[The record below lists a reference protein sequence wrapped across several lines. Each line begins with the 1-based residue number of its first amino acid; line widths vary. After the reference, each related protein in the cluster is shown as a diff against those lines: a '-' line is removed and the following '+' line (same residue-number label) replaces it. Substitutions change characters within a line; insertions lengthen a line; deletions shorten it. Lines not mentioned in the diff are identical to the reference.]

1 MSSQKKKRKQKKQ
14 QYRKQQQK
22 QQQKKQQQ
30 KRRQQQKQAVQS
42 VQAPIAQPIQT
53 SVKHPVQKQKRAQ
66 EAVQTVKKKSLAAKV
81 KAFWSQGSIR
91 LAVFLSLSCF
101 YMELVFKLSV
111 ETIHT
116 GSSFVFLA
124 LFSLCTGVVVS
135 GIISLLPRKA
145 VQILAPCC
153 LGFSA
158 LIFIV
163 EFLVYRQFKVAY
175 DLNTILNAAT
185 DALGG
190 FGADIRRLIFCFD
203 GISHIT
209 LLLLPLI
216 LWFVLRKKII
226 GQLPP
231 KGICRGITGQR
242 VYFSLAHLAGGAV
255 CYGAALFLILGCGLH
270 KDIYTN
276 QYNFESAVMQF
287 GLGEGLCLDIRNLVS
302 SKTAAQVFESTDVQL
317 VQDTVGTSSEDSLMS
332 GKEETVSD
340 SKTIVQAKEAA
351 SAQEVVVLEEG
362 ASQSTE
368 TVQEDEAVTPVV
380 YGQSVLSSVD
390 FAALAAED
398 GNNCADIDAYVSTLT
413 PSGQNAY
420 TGSFAGKNLI
430 LICAEAFSGF
440 LIDPELTPTLYR
452 LSTKGINFNDY
463 YQQSIAGTT
472 GGEYQLLFGLLPT
485 SGGSSVK
492 EITKNGTHTNIGAL
506 LNEKGYFGMAFHNS
520 TYTYYDRHE
529 THTKLGYSGGYMGV
543 GNGLEELISPTWP
556 ASDLE
561 LMQETLPMY
570 IDKQPFNAYYMT
582 VSGHSLYTFDKNAMS
597 SDNKDAVDAWCEK
610 KNLSYTEPVRA
621 YIAANLELEKAVT
634 YLVETLEEEGIAN
647 DTVICIAPDH
657 FPYGLDADASLGNMP
672 YLSELYGYPVNTYE
686 ERDRSRA
693 IIWCGALEE
702 NEPIIVDTPVSSV
715 DMLPTL
721 CNLFGVEWDSRLY
734 VGRDVLSDAL
744 PLVFFGNYDWKTD
757 LGHYSATK
765 NTFTPKDENA
775 VIPEDY
781 VKQISSIVRN
791 RMTFAKSVLSHDYYT
806 HVYEA
811 ASGAE

>member
-1 MSSQKKKRKQKKQ
+1 MSSQKKKRKKKKLQ
-14 QYRKQQQK
+14 QRNL
-22 QQQKKQQQ
+22 
-30 KRRQQQKQAVQS
+30 AVQS
-42 VQAPIAQPIQT
+42 A
-53 SVKHPVQKQKRAQ
+53 
-66 EAVQTVKKKSLAAKV
+66 KKKSAASRDKD
-81 KAFWSQGSIR
+81 FLSQGSIW

-101 YMELVFKLSV
+101 YTEMVFKLSV
-111 ETIHT
+111 ETLHT

-124 LFSLCTGVVVS
+124 LFSLCAGLVVS

-145 VQILAPCC
+145 VQVLVPFY
-153 LGFSA
+153 LGFLF
-158 LIFIV
+158 LIFVV

-203 GISHIT
+203 GISHIA

-216 LWFVLRKKII
+216 LWFLLRKKII
-226 GQLPP
+226 GQLPQ
-231 KGICRGITGQR
+231 KGIWRRRMGR
-242 VYFSLAHLAGGAV
+242 SVYFSLAHLAGGAA
-255 CYGAALFLILGCGLH
+255 CYGGALFLILCCGLH

-287 GLGEGLCLDIRNLVS
+287 GLGEGLCLDIRNLALL
-302 SKTAAQVFESTDVQL
+302 KTAAPAFESIEAEL
-317 VQDTVGTSSEDSLMS
+317 VQGTDLDGFLVS
-332 GKEETVSD
+332 GEEETVFGG
-340 SKTIVQAKEAA
+340 KAVVQAKEAA
-351 SAQEVVVLEEG
+351 CSWEVSILQERTS
-362 ASQSTE
+362 SQSTK
-368 TVQEDEAVTPVV
+368 TVQEDEPVTPVV
-380 YGQSVLSSVD
+380 YGHSVSSVD
-390 FAALAAED
+390 FAALAGA
-398 GNNCADIDAYVSTLT
+398 GGNCADIDAYVSTLT
-413 PSGQNAY
+413 PSSQNAY
-420 TGSFAGKNLI
+420 TGAFAGKNLI

-440 LIDPELTPTLYR
+440 LIDPELTPALYR
-452 LSTKGINFNDY
+452 LSTNGINFNDY

-472 GGEYQLLFGLLPT
+472 GGEYQLLFGLIPT
-485 SGGSSVK
+485 SGGSSIK
-492 EITKNGTHTNIGAL
+492 EITQNGTHTNMGAF
-506 LNEKGYFGMAFHNS
+506 LNDKGYFGMAFHNS

-529 THTKLGYSGGYMGV
+529 THTKLGYSGGYMGL
-543 GNGLEELISPTWP
+543 GNGLEELISPKWP

-570 IDKQPFNAYYMT
+570 IDKQPFDVYYMT
-582 VSGHSLYTFDKNAMS
+582 VSGHSVYAFGNNAMS
-597 SDNKDAVDAWCEK
+597 RENKDAVDAWCEK
-610 KNLSYTEPVRA
+610 NNLSYTEPVHA
-621 YIAANLELEKAVT
+621 YIAANLELEKAVD
-634 YLVETLEEEGIAN
+634 YLVKTLEEKGIAD

-657 FPYGLDADASLGNMP
+657 FPYGLDSDASLGNMP

-693 IIWCGALEE
+693 IIWCGALEDH
-702 NEPIIVDTPVSSV
+702 EPIIVDTPASSV
-715 DMLPTL
+715 DILPTL

-757 LGHYSATK
+757 LGHYSSSK
-765 NTFTPKDENA
+765 NIFTPTDEDA

-791 RMTFAKSVLSHDYYT
+791 KMTFSKSVLSHDYYT

-811 ASGAE
+811 ASVPE

>member
-1 MSSQKKKRKQKKQ
+1 MSSQKKKRKKKKLQ
-14 QYRKQQQK
+14 QRNL
-22 QQQKKQQQ
+22 
-30 KRRQQQKQAVQS
+30 AVQS
-42 VQAPIAQPIQT
+42 A
-53 SVKHPVQKQKRAQ
+53 
-66 EAVQTVKKKSLAAKV
+66 KKKSAASRDKD
-81 KAFWSQGSIR
+81 FLSQGSIW

-101 YMELVFKLSV
+101 YTEMVFKLSV
-111 ETIHT
+111 ETLHT

-124 LFSLCTGVVVS
+124 LFSLCAGLVVS

-145 VQILAPCC
+145 VQVLVPFY
-153 LGFSA
+153 LGFLF
-158 LIFIV
+158 LIFVV

-203 GISHIT
+203 GISHIA

-216 LWFVLRKKII
+216 LWFVLREKII
-226 GQLPP
+226 GQLPQ
-231 KGICRGITGQR
+231 KGIWRRRMGR
-242 VYFSLAHLAGGAV
+242 SVYFSLAHLAGGAA
-255 CYGAALFLILGCGLH
+255 CYGGALFLILCCGLH

-287 GLGEGLCLDIRNLVS
+287 GLGEGLCLDIRNLAS
-302 SKTAAQVFESTDVQL
+302 FKTSAPVFESMEVELVRGTDLDGSHV
-317 VQDTVGTSSEDSLMS
+317 S
-332 GKEETVSD
+332 GKEETIFGGKAV
-340 SKTIVQAKEAA
+340 VQAKEAA
-351 SAQEVVVLEEG
+351 CSWEVSILQERTSSPSAK
-362 ASQSTE
+362 
-368 TVQEDEAVTPVV
+368 TVQEEEPATPVV
-380 YGQSVLSSVD
+380 YGHSVSSVD
-390 FAALAAED
+390 FAALAGA
-398 GNNCADIDAYVSTLT
+398 GGNCADIDAYVSTLT
-413 PSGQNAY
+413 PSSQNAY
-420 TGSFAGKNLI
+420 TGAFAGKNLI

-440 LIDPELTPTLYR
+440 LIDPELTPALYR
-452 LSTKGINFNDY
+452 LSTNGINFNDY

-472 GGEYQLLFGLLPT
+472 GGEYQLLFGLIPT
-485 SGGSSVK
+485 SGGSSIK
-492 EITKNGTHTNIGAL
+492 EITQNGTHTNMGAF
-506 LNEKGYFGMAFHNS
+506 LNDKGYFGMAFHNS

-529 THTKLGYSGGYMGV
+529 THTELGYSGGYMGL
-543 GNGLEELISPTWP
+543 GNGLEELISPKWP

-570 IDKQPFNAYYMT
+570 IDKQPFDVYYMT
-582 VSGHSLYTFDKNAMS
+582 VSGHSVYAFGNNAMS
-597 SDNKDAVDAWCEK
+597 RENKDAVDAWCEK
-610 KNLSYTEPVRA
+610 NNLSYTEPVRA
-621 YIAANLELEKAVT
+621 YIAANLELEKAVD
-634 YLVETLEEEGIAN
+634 YLVKTLEEKGIAD

-657 FPYGLDADASLGNMP
+657 FPYGLDSDASLGNMP

-693 IIWCGALEE
+693 IIWCGALEDH
-702 NEPIIVDTPVSSV
+702 EPIIVDTPASSV
-715 DMLPTL
+715 DILPTL

-757 LGHYSATK
+757 LGHYSSSK
-765 NTFTPKDENA
+765 NIFTPTDEDA

-791 RMTFAKSVLSHDYYT
+791 KMTFSKSVLSHDYYT

-811 ASGAE
+811 ASVPE

>member
-1 MSSQKKKRKQKKQ
+1 MSSQKKKRKRKKNQK
-14 QYRKQQQK
+14 RKQK
-22 QQQKKQQQ
+22 
-30 KRRQQQKQAVQS
+30 VQS
-42 VQAPIAQPIQT
+42 VQVSVVQPVQASKAQ
-53 SVKHPVQKQKRAQ
+53 PVQKRSEGA
-66 EAVQTVKKKSLAAKV
+66 AQTVKKKSSAANAKD
-81 KAFWSQGSIR
+81 FLPWGSIR

-101 YMELVFKLSV
+101 YMEIVFKLSV
-111 ETIHT
+111 ETLHT

-124 LFSLCTGVVVS
+124 LFSLCVGLIVS
-135 GIISLLPRKA
+135 GIISLLPKKA
-145 VQILAPCC
+145 VQVLVPCC
-153 LGFSA
+153 LGFLS
-158 LIFIV
+158 LVFIV

-175 DLNTILNAAT
+175 DINTILNAAT

-203 GISHIT
+203 GISHIA
-209 LLLLPLI
+209 LLLLPLV
-216 LWFVLRKKII
+216 LWFVLGKKIT
-226 GQLPP
+226 GRLPQ
-231 KGICRGITGQR
+231 KGIWWGRTGR
-242 VYFSLAHLAGGAV
+242 NVYLLPAHLAGGAA
-255 CYGAALFLILGCGLH
+255 CYGAALFLILCCGLH

-302 SKTAAQVFESTDVQL
+302 SKTSADAFESTGTELAQGAVN
-317 VQDTVGTSSEDSLMS
+317 TSSEDIRVSGREEIISS
-332 GKEETVSD
+332 GKIV
-340 SKTIVQAKEAA
+340 VQAKEAT
-351 SAQEVVVLEEG
+351 SAQEVVTLQEETS
-362 ASQSTE
+362 AQSAKTA
-368 TVQEDEAVTPVV
+368 QEDKEAEPAV
-380 YGQSVLSSVD
+380 YGQSVSSVD
-390 FAALAAED
+390 FAALAAAD
-398 GNNCADIDAYVSTLT
+398 GNCADIDAYVSSLT
-413 PSGQNAY
+413 PSSQNAY
-420 TGSFAGKNLI
+420 TGAFEGKNLI

-472 GGEYQLLFGLLPT
+472 GGEYQLLFGLIPT
-485 SGGSSVK
+485 SGGSSIK
-492 EITKNGTHTNIGAL
+492 EITQNGTHTNIGAL

-543 GNGLEELISPTWP
+543 GNGLEKLISPKWP

-570 IDKQPFNAYYMT
+570 IDRQPFNAYYMT
-582 VSGHSLYTFDKNAMS
+582 VSGHSVYDFGNNAMS
-597 SDNKDAVDAWCEK
+597 RENQDAVDAWCEER
-610 KNLSYTEPVRA
+610 NLSYTEPVRA
-621 YIAANLELEKAVT
+621 YIAANLELEKAVA
-634 YLVETLEEEGIAN
+634 YLVETLEEKGIAD

-657 FPYGLDADASLGNMP
+657 FPYGLDSDASLGNMP
-672 YLSELYGYPVNTYE
+672 YLSELYGYSVDTYE

-693 IIWCGALEE
+693 IIWCGTLEDS
-702 NEPIIVDTPVSSV
+702 EPIIVDAPASSV
-715 DMLPTL
+715 DILPTL

-765 NTFTPKDENA
+765 NTFTPTDENT

-781 VKQISSIVRN
+781 VNQISSMVRN
-791 RMTFAKSVLSHDYYT
+791 RMTFSKSVLSHDYYT
-806 HVYEA
+806 HVFDA
-811 ASGAE
+811 ASVSECFAKE

>member
-1 MSSQKKKRKQKKQ
+1 MSSQKKKRKRKKNQK
-14 QYRKQQQK
+14 RKQK
-22 QQQKKQQQ
+22 
-30 KRRQQQKQAVQS
+30 VQS
-42 VQAPIAQPIQT
+42 VQVSVVQPVQASKAQ
-53 SVKHPVQKQKRAQ
+53 PVQKRSEGA
-66 EAVQTVKKKSLAAKV
+66 AQTVKKKSSAANAKD
-81 KAFWSQGSIR
+81 FLPWGSIR

-101 YMELVFKLSV
+101 YMEIVFKLSV
-111 ETIHT
+111 ETLHT

-124 LFSLCTGVVVS
+124 LFSLCVGLIVS
-135 GIISLLPRKA
+135 GIISLLPKKA
-145 VQILAPCC
+145 VQVLVPCC
-153 LGFSA
+153 LGFLS
-158 LIFIV
+158 LVFIV

-175 DLNTILNAAT
+175 DINTILNAAT

-203 GISHIT
+203 GISHIA
-209 LLLLPLI
+209 LLLLPLV
-216 LWFVLRKKII
+216 LWFVLGKKIT
-226 GQLPP
+226 GRLPQ
-231 KGICRGITGQR
+231 KGIWWGRTGR
-242 VYFSLAHLAGGAV
+242 NVYLLPAHLAGGAA
-255 CYGAALFLILGCGLH
+255 CYGAALFLILCCGLH

-302 SKTAAQVFESTDVQL
+302 SKTSADAFESTGTELAQGAVN
-317 VQDTVGTSSEDSLMS
+317 TSSEDIRVSGREEIISS
-332 GKEETVSD
+332 GKIV
-340 SKTIVQAKEAA
+340 VQAKEAT
-351 SAQEVVVLEEG
+351 SAQEVVTLQEETS
-362 ASQSTE
+362 AQSAKTA
-368 TVQEDEAVTPVV
+368 QEDKEAEPAV
-380 YGQSVLSSVD
+380 YGQSVSSVD
-390 FAALAAED
+390 FAALAAAD
-398 GNNCADIDAYVSTLT
+398 GNCADIDAYVSSLT
-413 PSGQNAY
+413 PSSQNAY
-420 TGSFAGKNLI
+420 TGAFEGKNLI

-472 GGEYQLLFGLLPT
+472 GGEYQLLFGLIPT
-485 SGGSSVK
+485 SGGSSIK
-492 EITKNGTHTNIGAL
+492 EITQNGTHTNIGAL

-543 GNGLEELISPTWP
+543 GNGLEKLISPKWP

-570 IDKQPFNAYYMT
+570 IDRQPFNAYYMT
-582 VSGHSLYTFDKNAMS
+582 VSGHSVYDFGNNAMS
-597 SDNKDAVDAWCEK
+597 RENQDAVDAWCEER
-610 KNLSYTEPVRA
+610 NLSYTEPVRA
-621 YIAANLELEKAVT
+621 YIAANLELEKAVA
-634 YLVETLEEEGIAN
+634 YLVETLEEKGIAD

-657 FPYGLDADASLGNMP
+657 FPYGLDSDASLGNMP
-672 YLSELYGYPVNTYE
+672 YLSELYGYSVDTYE

-693 IIWCGALEE
+693 IIWCGTLEDS
-702 NEPIIVDTPVSSV
+702 EPIIVDTPASSV
-715 DMLPTL
+715 DILPTL

-765 NTFTPKDENA
+765 NTFTPTDENT

-781 VKQISSIVRN
+781 VNQISSMVRN
-791 RMTFAKSVLSHDYYT
+791 RMTFSKSVLSHDYYT
-806 HVYEA
+806 HVFDA
-811 ASGAE
+811 ASVSECFAKE

>member
-1 MSSQKKKRKQKKQ
+1 MMNSQKIKRK
-14 QYRKQQQK
+14 R
-22 QQQKKQQQ
+22 
-30 KRRQQQKQAVQS
+30 
-42 VQAPIAQPIQT
+42 
-53 SVKHPVQKQKRAQ
+53 
-66 EAVQTVKKKSLAAKV
+66 
-81 KAFWSQGSIR
+81 GSIR

-101 YMELVFKLSV
+101 YTEIVFKLSV
-111 ETIHT
+111 ETLHT

-124 LFSLCTGVVVS
+124 LFSLCAGLVVS
-135 GIISLLPRKA
+135 GVISLLPKKA
-145 VQILAPCC
+145 VQILTPCC
-153 LGFSA
+153 LGFLS

-209 LLLLPLI
+209 LFLLPFI
-216 LWFVLRKKII
+216 LWFVLREKIT
-226 GQLPP
+226 GQLPKKSIRP
-231 KGICRGITGQR
+231 RRTGQS
-242 VYFSLAHLAGGAV
+242 VYFFLAHLAGGAA
-255 CYGAALFLILGCGLH
+255 CYGAALFLILCCGLH

-302 SKTAAQVFESTDVQL
+302 AKTSAHAFESTEVES
-317 VQDTVGTSSEDSLMS
+317 VQDAGNTPSKDIPVKGREKNVS
-332 GKEETVSD
+332 GGKI
-340 SKTIVQAKEAA
+340 IVQAKEAA
-351 SAQEVVVLEEG
+351 SAQEAAVLREEV
-362 ASQSTE
+362 SQSAKTA
-368 TVQEDEAVTPVV
+368 QEDETVMPVA
-380 YGQSVLSSVD
+380 YGQSVSSVD
-390 FAALAAED
+390 FTALAAA
-398 GNNCADIDAYVSTLT
+398 GGNCADIDAYVSTLT
-413 PSGQNAY
+413 PSSQNAY
-420 TGSFAGKNLI
+420 TGAFAGKNLI
-430 LICAEAFSGF
+430 LICAEAFSGS

-472 GGEYQLLFGLLPT
+472 GGEYQLLFGLIPT
-485 SGGSSVK
+485 SGGSSIK
-492 EITKNGTHTNIGAL
+492 EITQNGTHTNMGAL
-506 LNEKGYFGMAFHNS
+506 LNDKGYFGMTFHNS

-543 GNGLEELISPTWP
+543 GNGLEDLISPKWP

-570 IDKQPFNAYYMT
+570 MDKQPFNVYYMT
-582 VSGHSLYTFDKNAMS
+582 VSGHSVYDFGNNAMS
-597 SDNKDAVDAWCEK
+597 RENKDAVDAWCEE

-621 YIAANLELEKAVT
+621 YIAANLELEKAVD
-634 YLVETLEEEGIAN
+634 YLVETLEEKGIAN
-647 DTVICIAPDH
+647 DTVICIVPDH
-657 FPYGLDADASLGNMP
+657 FPYGLDSDASLGNMP

-693 IIWCGALEE
+693 IIWCGALEDD
-702 NEPIIVDTPVSSV
+702 EPIIVDTPASSV
-715 DMLPTL
+715 DILPTL

-757 LGHYSATK
+757 LGHYNSTK
-765 NTFTPKDENA
+765 NIFTPTDENA
-775 VIPEDY
+775 DISEDY

-791 RMTFAKSVLSHDYYT
+791 RMTFSKSVLSHDYYT
-806 HVYEA
+806 HVYNA
-811 ASGAE
+811 ASASE

>member
-1 MSSQKKKRKQKKQ
+1 MSLQKKKRKKKKLQ
-14 QYRKQQQK
+14 QRNL
-22 QQQKKQQQ
+22 
-30 KRRQQQKQAVQS
+30 AVQS
-42 VQAPIAQPIQT
+42 A
-53 SVKHPVQKQKRAQ
+53 
-66 EAVQTVKKKSLAAKV
+66 KKKSAASRDKD
-81 KAFWSQGSIR
+81 FLSQGSIW

-101 YMELVFKLSV
+101 YTEMVFKLSV
-111 ETIHT
+111 ETLHT

-124 LFSLCTGVVVS
+124 LFSLCAGLVVS

-145 VQILAPCC
+145 VQILVPFY
-153 LGFSA
+153 LGFLF
-158 LIFIV
+158 LIFVV

-203 GISHIT
+203 GISHIA

-216 LWFVLRKKII
+216 LWFLLRKKII
-226 GQLPP
+226 GQLPQ
-231 KGICRGITGQR
+231 KGIWRRRMGWA
-242 VYFSLAHLAGGAV
+242 VYFPLAHLAGGAA
-255 CYGAALFLILGCGLH
+255 CYGGALFLILCCGLH

-287 GLGEGLCLDIRNLVS
+287 GLGEGLCLDIRNLAS
-302 SKTAAQVFESTDVQL
+302 FKTSVPVFESIEAELVRGTDLDGSHV
-317 VQDTVGTSSEDSLMS
+317 S
-332 GKEETVSD
+332 GKEETIFGGKAV
-340 SKTIVQAKEAA
+340 VQAKEAA
-351 SAQEVVVLEEG
+351 CSWEVSILQERTS
-362 ASQSTE
+362 SQSTK
-368 TVQEDEAVTPVV
+368 TVQEDEPVTPVV
-380 YGQSVLSSVD
+380 YGHSVSSVD
-390 FAALAAED
+390 FAALAGA
-398 GNNCADIDAYVSTLT
+398 GGNCADIDAYVSTLT
-413 PSGQNAY
+413 PSSQNAY
-420 TGSFAGKNLI
+420 TGAFAGKNLI

-440 LIDPELTPTLYR
+440 LIDPELTPALYR
-452 LSTKGINFNDY
+452 LSTNGINFNDY

-472 GGEYQLLFGLLPT
+472 GGEYQLLFGLIPT
-485 SGGSSVK
+485 SGGSSIK
-492 EITKNGTHTNIGAL
+492 EITQNGTHTNMGAF
-506 LNEKGYFGMAFHNS
+506 LNDKGYLGMAFHNS

-529 THTKLGYSGGYMGV
+529 THTKLGYSGGYMGL
-543 GNGLEELISPTWP
+543 GNGLEELISPKWP

-570 IDKQPFNAYYMT
+570 IDKQPFDVYYMT
-582 VSGHSLYTFDKNAMS
+582 VSGHSVYAFGNNAMS
-597 SDNKDAVDAWCEK
+597 RENKDAVDAWCEK
-610 KNLSYTEPVRA
+610 NNLSYTEPVRA
-621 YIAANLELEKAVT
+621 YIAANLELEKAVD
-634 YLVETLEEEGIAN
+634 YLVKTLEEKGIAD

-657 FPYGLDADASLGNMP
+657 FPYGLDSDASLGNMP

-693 IIWCGALEE
+693 IIWCGALEDH
-702 NEPIIVDTPVSSV
+702 EPIIVDTPASSV
-715 DMLPTL
+715 DILPTL

-757 LGHYSATK
+757 LGHYSSSK
-765 NTFTPKDENA
+765 NIFTPTDEDA

-791 RMTFAKSVLSHDYYT
+791 KMTFSKSVLSHDYYT

-811 ASGAE
+811 ASVPE

>member
-1 MSSQKKKRKQKKQ
+1 MSSQKKKRKKKKLQ
-14 QYRKQQQK
+14 QRNL
-22 QQQKKQQQ
+22 
-30 KRRQQQKQAVQS
+30 AVQS
-42 VQAPIAQPIQT
+42 A
-53 SVKHPVQKQKRAQ
+53 
-66 EAVQTVKKKSLAAKV
+66 KKKSAASRDKD
-81 KAFWSQGSIR
+81 FLSQGSIW

-101 YMELVFKLSV
+101 YTEMVFKLSV
-111 ETIHT
+111 ETLHT

-124 LFSLCTGVVVS
+124 LFSLCAGLVVS

-145 VQILAPCC
+145 VQVLVPFY
-153 LGFSA
+153 LGFLF
-158 LIFIV
+158 LIFVV

-203 GISHIT
+203 GISHIA

-216 LWFVLRKKII
+216 LWFLLRKKII
-226 GQLPP
+226 GQLPQ
-231 KGICRGITGQR
+231 KGIWRRRMGR
-242 VYFSLAHLAGGAV
+242 SVYFSLAHLAGGAA
-255 CYGAALFLILGCGLH
+255 CYGGALFLILCCGLH

-287 GLGEGLCLDIRNLVS
+287 GLGEGLCLDIRNLALL
-302 SKTAAQVFESTDVQL
+302 KTAAPAFESIEAEL
-317 VQDTVGTSSEDSLMS
+317 VQGTDLDGFLVS
-332 GKEETVSD
+332 GEEETVFGG
-340 SKTIVQAKEAA
+340 KAVVQAKEAA
-351 SAQEVVVLEEG
+351 CSWEVSILQERTS
-362 ASQSTE
+362 SQSTK
-368 TVQEDEAVTPVV
+368 TVQEDEPVTPVV
-380 YGQSVLSSVD
+380 YGHSVSSVD
-390 FAALAAED
+390 FAALAGA
-398 GNNCADIDAYVSTLT
+398 GGNCADIDAYVSTLT
-413 PSGQNAY
+413 PSSQNAY
-420 TGSFAGKNLI
+420 TGAFAGKNLI

-440 LIDPELTPTLYR
+440 LIDPELTPALYR
-452 LSTKGINFNDY
+452 LSTNGINFNDY

-472 GGEYQLLFGLLPT
+472 GGEYQLLFGLIPT
-485 SGGSSVK
+485 SGGSSIK
-492 EITKNGTHTNIGAL
+492 EITQNGTHTNMGAF
-506 LNEKGYFGMAFHNS
+506 LNDKGYFGMAFHNS

-529 THTKLGYSGGYMGV
+529 THTKLGYSGGYMGL
-543 GNGLEELISPTWP
+543 GNGLEELISPKWP

-570 IDKQPFNAYYMT
+570 IDKQPFDVYYMT
-582 VSGHSLYTFDKNAMS
+582 VSGHSVYAFGNNAMS
-597 SDNKDAVDAWCEK
+597 RENKDAVDAWCEK
-610 KNLSYTEPVRA
+610 NNLSYTEPVRA
-621 YIAANLELEKAVT
+621 YIAANLELEKAVD
-634 YLVETLEEEGIAN
+634 YLVKTLEEKGIAD

-657 FPYGLDADASLGNMP
+657 FPYGLDSDASLGNMP

-693 IIWCGALEE
+693 IIWCGALEDH
-702 NEPIIVDTPVSSV
+702 EPIIVDTPASSV
-715 DMLPTL
+715 DILPTL

-757 LGHYSATK
+757 LGHYSSSK
-765 NTFTPKDENA
+765 NIFTPTDEDA

-791 RMTFAKSVLSHDYYT
+791 KMTFSKSVLSHDYYT

-811 ASGAE
+811 ASVPE

>member
-1 MSSQKKKRKQKKQ
+1 MMNSQKIKRK
-14 QYRKQQQK
+14 R
-22 QQQKKQQQ
+22 
-30 KRRQQQKQAVQS
+30 
-42 VQAPIAQPIQT
+42 
-53 SVKHPVQKQKRAQ
+53 
-66 EAVQTVKKKSLAAKV
+66 
-81 KAFWSQGSIR
+81 GSIR

-101 YMELVFKLSV
+101 YTEIVFKLSV
-111 ETIHT
+111 ETLHT

-124 LFSLCTGVVVS
+124 LFSLCAGLVVS
-135 GIISLLPRKA
+135 GVISLLPKKA
-145 VQILAPCC
+145 VQILTPCC
-153 LGFSA
+153 LGFLS

-209 LLLLPLI
+209 LFLLPFI
-216 LWFVLRKKII
+216 LWFVLREKIT
-226 GQLPP
+226 GQLPKKSIRP
-231 KGICRGITGQR
+231 RHTGQS
-242 VYFSLAHLAGGAV
+242 VYFFLAHLAGGAA
-255 CYGAALFLILGCGLH
+255 CYGAALFLILCCGLH

-287 GLGEGLCLDIRNLVS
+287 GLGEGLRLDIRNLVS
-302 SKTAAQVFESTDVQL
+302 AKTSAHAFESTEVES
-317 VQDTVGTSSEDSLMS
+317 VQDAGNTPSKDIPVKGREKNVS
-332 GKEETVSD
+332 GGKI
-340 SKTIVQAKEAA
+340 IVQAKEAA
-351 SAQEVVVLEEG
+351 SAQEAAVLREEV
-362 ASQSTE
+362 SQSAKTA
-368 TVQEDEAVTPVV
+368 QEDETVMPVA
-380 YGQSVLSSVD
+380 YGQSVSSVD
-390 FAALAAED
+390 FTALAAA
-398 GNNCADIDAYVSTLT
+398 GGNCADIDAYVSTLT
-413 PSGQNAY
+413 PSSQNAY
-420 TGSFAGKNLI
+420 TGAFAGKNLI
-430 LICAEAFSGF
+430 LICAEAFSGS

-472 GGEYQLLFGLLPT
+472 GGEYQLLFGLIPT
-485 SGGSSVK
+485 SGGSSIK
-492 EITKNGTHTNIGAL
+492 EITQNGTHTNMGAL
-506 LNEKGYFGMAFHNS
+506 LNDKGYFGMTFHNS

-543 GNGLEELISPTWP
+543 GNGLEDLISPKWP

-570 IDKQPFNAYYMT
+570 MDKQPFNVYYMT
-582 VSGHSLYTFDKNAMS
+582 VSGHSVYDFGNNAMS
-597 SDNKDAVDAWCEK
+597 RENKDAVDAWCEE

-621 YIAANLELEKAVT
+621 YIAANLELEKAVD
-634 YLVETLEEEGIAN
+634 YLVETLEEKGIAN
-647 DTVICIAPDH
+647 DTVICIVPDH
-657 FPYGLDADASLGNMP
+657 FPYGLDSDASLGNMP

-693 IIWCGALEE
+693 IIWCGALEDD
-702 NEPIIVDTPVSSV
+702 EPIIVDTPASSV
-715 DMLPTL
+715 DILPTL

-757 LGHYSATK
+757 LGHYNSTK
-765 NTFTPKDENA
+765 NIFTPTDENA
-775 VIPEDY
+775 DISEDY

-791 RMTFAKSVLSHDYYT
+791 RMTFSKSVLSHDYYT
-806 HVYEA
+806 HVYNA
-811 ASGAE
+811 ASASE

>member
-1 MSSQKKKRKQKKQ
+1 MSSQKKKRKRKKNQK
-14 QYRKQQQK
+14 RKQK
-22 QQQKKQQQ
+22 
-30 KRRQQQKQAVQS
+30 VQS
-42 VQAPIAQPIQT
+42 VQVSVVQPVQASKAQ
-53 SVKHPVQKQKRAQ
+53 PVQKRSEGA
-66 EAVQTVKKKSLAAKV
+66 AQTVKKKSSAANAKD
-81 KAFWSQGSIR
+81 FLPWGSIR

-101 YMELVFKLSV
+101 YMEIVFKLSV
-111 ETIHT
+111 ETLHT

-124 LFSLCTGVVVS
+124 LFSLCVGLIVS
-135 GIISLLPRKA
+135 GIISLLPKKA
-145 VQILAPCC
+145 VQVLVPCC
-153 LGFSA
+153 LGFLS
-158 LIFIV
+158 LVFIV

-175 DLNTILNAAT
+175 DINTILNAAT

-203 GISHIT
+203 GISHIA
-209 LLLLPLI
+209 LLLLPLV
-216 LWFVLRKKII
+216 LWFVLGKKIT
-226 GQLPP
+226 GRLPQ
-231 KGICRGITGQR
+231 KGIWWGRTGR
-242 VYFSLAHLAGGAV
+242 NVYLLPAHLAGGAA
-255 CYGAALFLILGCGLH
+255 CYGAALFLILCCGLH

-302 SKTAAQVFESTDVQL
+302 SKTSADAFESTGTELAQGAVN
-317 VQDTVGTSSEDSLMS
+317 TSSEDIRVSGREEIISS
-332 GKEETVSD
+332 GKIV
-340 SKTIVQAKEAA
+340 VQAKEAT
-351 SAQEVVVLEEG
+351 SAQEVVTLQEETS
-362 ASQSTE
+362 AQSAKTA
-368 TVQEDEAVTPVV
+368 QEDKEAEPAV
-380 YGQSVLSSVD
+380 YGQSVSSVD
-390 FAALAAED
+390 FAALAAAD
-398 GNNCADIDAYVSTLT
+398 GNCADIDAYVSSLT
-413 PSGQNAY
+413 PSSQNAY
-420 TGSFAGKNLI
+420 TGAFEGKNLI

-472 GGEYQLLFGLLPT
+472 GGEYQLLFGLIPT
-485 SGGSSVK
+485 SGGSSIK
-492 EITKNGTHTNIGAL
+492 EITQNGTHTNIGAL

-543 GNGLEELISPTWP
+543 GNGLEELISPKWP

-570 IDKQPFNAYYMT
+570 IDRQPFNAYYMT
-582 VSGHSLYTFDKNAMS
+582 VSGHSVYDFGNNAMS
-597 SDNKDAVDAWCEK
+597 RENQDAVDAWCEER
-610 KNLSYTEPVRA
+610 NLSYTEPVRA
-621 YIAANLELEKAVT
+621 YIAANLELEKAVA
-634 YLVETLEEEGIAN
+634 YLVETLEEKGIAD

-657 FPYGLDADASLGNMP
+657 FPYGLDSDASLGNMP
-672 YLSELYGYPVNTYE
+672 YLSELYGYQVDTYE

-693 IIWCGALEE
+693 IIWCGTLEDS
-702 NEPIIVDTPVSSV
+702 EPIIVDTPASSV
-715 DMLPTL
+715 DILPTL

-765 NTFTPKDENA
+765 NTFTPTDENT

-781 VKQISSIVRN
+781 VNQISSMVRN
-791 RMTFAKSVLSHDYYT
+791 RMTFSKSVLSHDYYT
-806 HVYEA
+806 HVFDA
-811 ASGAE
+811 ASVSECFAKE